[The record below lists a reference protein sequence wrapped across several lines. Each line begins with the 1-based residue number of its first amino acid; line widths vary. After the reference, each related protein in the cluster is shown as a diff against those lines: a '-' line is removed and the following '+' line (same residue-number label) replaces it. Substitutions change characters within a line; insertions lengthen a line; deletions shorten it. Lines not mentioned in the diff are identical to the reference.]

1 MSGARFDAPW
11 QRLRARSSALVFD
24 IVLVAYALWCVQYI
38 ATYYNSSWN
47 FLARYPGLLVL
58 TSVTAVLWHTSGESL
73 GIAGHRLR
81 FVRADSSSRATANL
95 AQRLT
100 WGLAS
105 AIWVLLFALAIWF
118 VGVTWGT
125 AAIWIVVSVGACWFA
140 LSHDPHD
147 SLAERIADVRILRTR
162 ERDVP
167 NELTSWTRRPAMW
180 ALLVLLLLTFWVGV
194 IVTQF
199 APGDL
204 RSGYRH
210 AEDMLKELVHP
221 DTSIVSDVVK
231 RMIDTVFMALMASVI
246 ALPFAFGLSF
256 LGARNLTRDSVWG
269 RVFYALA
276 RVMMNVT
283 RSIEPL
289 IWAIIF
295 VLWVGAGPFAGMLAL
310 TVHSIAALG
319 KLYSEAIESIDDGP
333 MEAMR
338 ATGANTLQAIRYGVV
353 PQVIPPFLSF
363 TVYRWDINVRMATI
377 LGIIGGG
384 GIGDLLVNY
393 SQIGSWSKVGTIIF
407 FITIVVW
414 AMDLASGKAREHL
427 MND

>member
-11 QRLRARSSALVFD
+11 SRLRARSSALVFD

-38 ATYYNSSWN
+38 ATHYNPDWD
-47 FLARYPGLLVL
+47 FLRRYPGLLML
-58 TSVTAVLWHTSGESL
+58 TSVVAVLWHASGASL

-81 FVRADSSSRATANL
+81 FVHADSSSRTAANL
-95 AQRLT
+95 SQRLT
-100 WGLAS
+100 WGVAT
-105 AIWVLLFALAIWF
+105 AVWIMLFALAIWF
-118 VGVTWGT
+118 VGVTWGS
-125 AAIWIVVSVGACWFA
+125 AAIWLALAVAACWFA
-140 LSHDPHD
+140 LSQGPHD
-147 SLAERIADVRILRTR
+147 SVAERIAGVRIMRAR

-167 NELTSWTRRPAMW
+167 KELIPWTRRPAMW
-180 ALLVLLLLTFWVGV
+180 ALLILLLLTFWVGV

-199 APGDL
+199 ALGDL
-204 RSGYRH
+204 KDGFNKTKPMFR
-210 AEDMLKELVHP
+210 ELVNP
-221 DTSIVSDVVK
+221 DTTIVSDVVA
-231 RMIDTVFMALMASVI
+231 RMIDTVFMALMASVV

-256 LGARNLTRDSVWG
+256 LGARNLTRDSAWG
-269 RVFYALA
+269 RVFYAIA
-276 RVMMNVT
+276 RVFMNVT

-333 MEAMR
+333 LEAMR
-338 ATGANTLQAIRYGVV
+338 ATGADTLQTIRYGVV

-414 AMDLASGKAREHL
+414 AMDMASGKARELL
-427 MND
+427 MKD